1 MDRLDTLRLFV
12 AIVETGSLA
21 AAGRRHN
28 QTPPAVT
35 RALAALEERLG
46 VRLVERTTR
55 HSHATEAGLKLAE
68 QARRLLHDYDDA
80 MAEAGGAAAA
90 PRGRLRVGAP
100 LVFGKLH
107 VAPIVAAFLDAQ
119 PLIGVDLQLADR
131 NADLV
136 EETIDVAVRIGAL
149 EDAALVARRVGSLRR
164 IVVASPAYLAR
175 HGTPVVPADLATHQ
189 TIQFTAPSTA
199 SEWRFRA
206 PEGTPLLVR
215 VQPRFTVN
223 AAEAAVEAAIAG
235 RGVVT
240 ALSYQPAAALAD
252 GRLVRLLRDYELP
265 PIPVSLVFA
274 SARLLPGR
282 VRAFLD
288 FAAPRLAGLEVLRG
302 E

>member
-12 AIVETGSLA
+12 SIVDTGSLA
-21 AAGRRHN
+21 AAARRHN

-55 HSHATEAGLKLAE
+55 RSRATEAGQKLAE
-68 QARRLLHDYDDA
+68 QSRRLLADYDDA
-80 MAEAGGAAAA
+80 MAEAGGSAAA
-90 PRGRLRVGAP
+90 PRGRLRIGAP

-107 VAPIVAAFLDAQ
+107 VAPVVAAFLDAQ
-119 PLIGVDLQLADR
+119 KLVAVDLLLADR
-131 NADLV
+131 NVDLIDDA
-136 EETIDVAVRIGAL
+136 IDVAVRIGPL

-164 IVVASPAYLAR
+164 IVAASPAYLAA
-175 HGTPVVPADLATHQ
+175 HGTPERPEDLAAHE
-189 TIQFTAPSTA
+189 TIQFSAPTVT
-199 SEWRFRA
+199 SEWRFQS
-206 PEGTPLLVR
+206 PDGTPLSVR

-240 ALSYQPAAALAD
+240 ALSYQAATAIAD
-252 GRLVRLLRDYELP
+252 GRLLRLLREFERP
-265 PIPVSLVFA
+265 AMPVSLVFA
-274 SARLLPGR
+274 SARLLPAR

-288 FAAPRLAGLEVLRG
+288 FAVPLLGALPVLR
-302 E
+302 ED